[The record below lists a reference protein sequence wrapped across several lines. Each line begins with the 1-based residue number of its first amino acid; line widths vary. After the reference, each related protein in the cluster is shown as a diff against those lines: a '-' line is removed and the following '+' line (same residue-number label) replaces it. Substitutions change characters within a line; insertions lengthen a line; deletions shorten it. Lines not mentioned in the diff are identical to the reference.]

1 MFHFEFCLYIISA
14 VWTVINEGHNQVR
27 LHNHNNFLA
36 IVNGEATVITVVSK
50 NLLGSN
56 SCIGK
61 NLIATNKHVSKEIE
75 KLI

>member
-1 MFHFEFCLYIISA
+1 MFNFEFCLYIISA
-14 VWTVINEGHNQVR
+14 VWTVFNEGHNQVR

-50 NLLGSN
+50 NLPGSN

-61 NLIATNKHVSKEIE
+61 NLCKTYCN
-75 KLI
+75 

>member
-1 MFHFEFCLYIISA
+1 MFNFEFCLYIISA

-61 NLIATNKHVSKEIE
+61 NLCKTYCY
-75 KLI
+75 

>member
-1 MFHFEFCLYIISA
+1 MFNFEFCLYIISA

-27 LHNHNNFLA
+27 LYNHNNFLA

-61 NLIATNKHVSKEIE
+61 NLCKTYCN
-75 KLI
+75 

>member
-1 MFHFEFCLYIISA
+1 MFNFEFCLYIISA
-14 VWTVINEGHNQVR
+14 VWAVINEGHNQVR

-61 NLIATNKHVSKEIE
+61 NLCKTYCN
-75 KLI
+75 

>member
-1 MFHFEFCLYIISA
+1 MFNFEFCLYIISA

-50 NLLGSN
+50 NLLGRN

-61 NLIATNKHVSKEIE
+61 NLCKTYCN
-75 KLI
+75 